1 MSNATALSSWQ
12 KDLCGWFSSIL
23 PPVLKL
29 EVVVVVFVLQRVVSN
44 NDTLSLSL
52 LSGVPLTDT
61 SMTQILV
68 VPMTIRRVEMC
79 VGGGWRWGSMGETLN
94 VWLFR

>member
-23 PPVLKL
+23 APVLKL
-29 EVVVVVFVLQRVVSN
+29 EVVVVVFVLQRAVSN

-61 SMTQILV
+61 SMTQILL
-68 VPMTIRRVEMC
+68 VPVTMRHVEMC
-79 VGGGWRWGSMGETLN
+79 VGGWRWGSMGETLN
-94 VWLFR
+94 VWLLR

>member
-1 MSNATALSSWQ
+1 MSNPAALSSWQ

-23 PPVLKL
+23 APVLKL
-29 EVVVVVFVLQRVVSN
+29 EVVVVLLQWAVSS

-61 SMTQILV
+61 LMTQILL
-68 VPMTIRRVEMC
+68 VPVTMRRVEKC
-79 VGGGWRWGSMGETLN
+79 VGGWVEMGEL
-94 VWLFR
+94 